1 MFNDYDFMMN
11 LTSIGP
17 IGFLVSV
24 GLCALFGWVVSKK

>member
-17 IGFLVSV
+17 IGFLLSAAIVV
-24 GLCALFGWVVSKK
+24 GLGWLVSKK